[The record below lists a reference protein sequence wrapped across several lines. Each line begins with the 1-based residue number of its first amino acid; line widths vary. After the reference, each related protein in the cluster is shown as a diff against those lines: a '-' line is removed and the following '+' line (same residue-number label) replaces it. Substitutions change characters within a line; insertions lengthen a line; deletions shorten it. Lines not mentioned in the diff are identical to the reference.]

1 MKLACLS
8 KSLREI
14 RKILT
19 LFLILF
25 SMLFS
30 FWLFYKKSETGN
42 SYLFKDA
49 SKLEDSK
56 VLNSYNLRAVELKK
70 VIDGDTVELGDG
82 RKVRMLGIDAPETE
96 HSPRAKHRGTADC
109 FAKESTDYL
118 KKLLSSKKLYLYL
131 EPSKNSHDKYGR
143 VLAYIFVKDGAQFQ
157 NANLEMIESG
167 YAYEYSYK
175 GEPYLFQREFKEA
188 QSLAKENKLGLW
200 ADDACL
206 K

>member
-1 MKLACLS
+1 MKITCLS
-8 KSLREI
+8 GSLREI

-30 FWLFYKKSETGN
+30 FWFFYKKPETGGGLL
-42 SYLFKDA
+42 YKGVGA
-49 SKLEDSK
+49 AKKSKLLD
-56 VLNSYNLRAVELKK
+56 SYNLQVVDLRK
-70 VIDGDTVELGDG
+70 VIDGDTIELGDG

-131 EPSKNSHDKYGR
+131 DPSKNSHDKYGR
-143 VLAYIFVKDGAQFQ
+143 VLAYIFVKDGAQFR
-157 NANLEMIESG
+157 NANLEMIKSG

-175 GEPYLFQREFKEA
+175 GESYLFQREFKEA

-200 ADDACL
+200 ADGACL